1 VKTLRFWILLLIS
14 VTMLCTVG
22 IGLISAYYVIKNN
35 LVEDSQT
42 VNKEYSERLA
52 QDTEKLFD
60 NMLSTLDVVSKEIP
74 HTIHDPILVEKRL
87 QRLLS
92 SGNHFNSMSVVN
104 SEGVVIATSADI
116 GLTGSKLE
124 SIGALEALAN
134 RDATISSPYTAAT
147 GRLIIL
153 VSVPLWSENHEYLG
167 FIAGSIYLE
176 EENTLQDVLGTHFAN
191 DGSYIWVMDDKGK
204 LIYHPSEER
213 VGDPVSDN
221 PIAQKLLREESGS
234 QRVTNTLGK
243 DFIASYTYLPASRWG
258 IVSQTPYEVVVKP
271 IGGIVLRMFWLAIP
285 FFLFVMALSVY
296 VANKIVYPLRDLAV
310 YSQQLREKGLT
321 QDANI
326 PTWYYEIKQLNE
338 TIHAYAL
345 EQKIKL
351 DSIEETSLTDA
362 LTGLKNRRF
371 MDNLIRKW
379 LEDEQE
385 FSAIMI
391 DIDKFKLVNDTYGH
405 QVGDEVLQFLSA
417 LMIETVA
424 SEGLPLRLGG
434 EEFLILLPNRDLE
447 KAKNIAETLRQRIE
461 ETNSP
466 TGKPITISAG
476 IGEYLDDENYLDFLQ
491 RIDLALYTAKS
502 NGRNRVEQ
510 TIKTE

>member
-1 VKTLRFWILLLIS
+1 
-14 VTMLCTVG
+14 MLCTVG

-35 LVEDSQT
+35 LVENSQT

-60 NMLSTLDVVSKEIP
+60 NMLSTLDVVAKEIP
-74 HTIHDPILVEKRL
+74 HTMHNPILVEERL
-87 QRLLS
+87 KRLLS

-104 SEGVVIATSADI
+104 SDGVVIATSTDLGI
-116 GLTGSKLE
+116 TGSKLE
-124 SIGALEALAN
+124 SIGALEAMAN
-134 RDATISSPYTAAT
+134 REATISMPYTAST
-147 GRLIIL
+147 GRRILL
-153 VSVPLWSENHEYLG
+153 VSVPLWSANHEYLG
-167 FIAGSIYLE
+167 FIAGTIYLE

-191 DGSYIWVMDDKGK
+191 DASYIWVMDDKGEI
-204 LIYHPSEER
+204 IYHPTEER
-213 VGDPVSDN
+213 IGDQVTDN
-221 PIAQKLLREESGS
+221 SIAQKLLRGESGS

-243 DFIASYTYLPASRWG
+243 DFLAGYTYLPTSRWG
-258 IVSQTPYEVVVKP
+258 IVSQTPYEVIVKP
-271 IGGIVLRMFWLAIP
+271 IGGIVLRMLLLAIP
-285 FFLFVMALSVY
+285 FLFLIMALSVY
-296 VANKIVYPLRDLAV
+296 VANKIVFPLRDLAV
-310 YSQQLREKGLT
+310 YSQQLREQGLT
-321 QDANI
+321 KDTNI
-326 PTWYYEIKQLNE
+326 PTWYFEIKQLNE
-338 TIHAYAL
+338 TIHAYAI

-371 MDNLIRKW
+371 MENLIRKW

-405 QVGDEVLQFLSA
+405 QVGDKVLQFLST

-424 SEGLPLRLGG
+424 SEGLLLRLGG
-434 EEFLILLPNRDLE
+434 EEFLILLPDRDLE
-447 KAKNIAETLRQRIE
+447 KATNIAETLRQRIE

-476 IGEYLDDENYLDFLQ
+476 VGEYSNDENYSDFLE
-491 RIDLALYTAKS
+491 RIDLALYAAKS
-502 NGRNRVEQ
+502 NGRNQVEKS
-510 TIKTE
+510 IKTDTETSP